1 MHETT
6 PKYHLLQAEKTANI
20 VQLTSYPL
28 YFEKLFVA
36 SAGTTNLA
44 RGRGGGYS
52 DNFIH
57 MKAWT
62 NFFWFNILNFNIFV
76 GFQKMKMFWG
86 MKILWTFKGSS
97 QKGSFLCIL
106 GRF

>member
-1 MHETT
+1 MYLWTNY
-6 PKYHLLQAEKTANI
+6 KWRGWYHLLQAEKTANI

-44 RGRGGGYS
+44 RGGGGGGGGGYS

-62 NFFWFNILNFNIFV
+62 IFFLVQYFEFQYFWWFSKNEDVLGHEDFV
-76 GFQKMKMFWG
+76 D
-86 MKILWTFKGSS
+86 I
-97 QKGSFLCIL
+97 
-106 GRF
+106 

>member
-6 PKYHLLQAEKTANI
+6 PKYHILQAEKTAKI

-36 SAGTTNLA
+36 SAGTTNL
-44 RGRGGGYS
+44 GGGGGGGYS

-62 NFFWFNILNFNIFV
+62 NFFLVQYFWWFSKNEDVLGHEDFV
-76 GFQKMKMFWG
+76 D
-86 MKILWTFKGSS
+86 I
-97 QKGSFLCIL
+97 
-106 GRF
+106 